1 MKRKYTTLIELV
13 EIFDQLDDE
22 AKEDVLNHARQ
33 VVQKQEK
40 EQAITARKKA
50 LSSRKDKGFNRRD

>member
-1 MKRKYTTLIELV
+1 MKREYTAFIELV

-40 EQAITARKKA
+40 EQAVAERKKA
-50 LSSRKDKGFNRRD
+50 LSSRKDKG

>member
-1 MKRKYTTLIELV
+1 MKRKYTALIELM

-40 EQAITARKKA
+40 EQAAAERKKA
-50 LSSRKDKGFNRRD
+50 LSSRKDKG